1 MLNMHYF
8 GARIVHTHWLNTYCG
23 IMLKK
28 HKQFFAH
35 FIVCALSSV
44 CVCVCCVC
52 MRAAPLG
59 TYETVPIISRRSE
72 KKTGKRKNLHLMRVV
87 YSIFERQYKPICS
100 DVCERTSKRPNEQT
114 DCVFIC
120 AVSFQFFPIHF
131 FLFSLAFWF
140 GERARP
146 SYLVSCYRRAHS

>member
-72 KKTGKRKNLHLMRVV
+72 KKQAKGKIYIWCVLCIV
-87 YSIFERQYKPICS
+87 YSNVSINLYAVMCVSEQASDPTNKLTVCLFVPSLFNSFLYIFF
-100 DVCERTSKRPNEQT
+100 
-114 DCVFIC
+114 VFIGIL
-120 AVSFQFFPIHF
+120 V
-131 FLFSLAFWF
+131 W
-140 GERARP
+140 RARSSVLFGLLLP
-146 SYLVSCYRRAHS
+146 